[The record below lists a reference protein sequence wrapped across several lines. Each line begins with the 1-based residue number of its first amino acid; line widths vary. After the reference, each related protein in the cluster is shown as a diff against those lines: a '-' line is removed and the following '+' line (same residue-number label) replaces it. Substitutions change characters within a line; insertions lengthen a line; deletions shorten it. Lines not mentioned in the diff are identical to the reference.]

1 MKATVKL
8 YLLRTIKTMALPV
21 ITIIILGLLTGGR
34 SLNGRVL
41 LVSLKQSILL
51 IIMSI
56 AIFGNMTLGML
67 DFSAGGVV
75 LASAII
81 GGNLMMMT
89 GTGIPGLIFFCM
101 LSGVVLASL
110 TGFLNN
116 KLRIPI
122 VVLTLGMM
130 LVYEAIPRALFFGGA
145 IIGSAYT
152 KMALQPWIF
161 IILGL
166 VLVAFYVLY
175 NHTTYGHNIRA
186 LGGNEEIAK
195 NAGLNPPKIKQI
207 GFTISG
213 VFLGVAAALYMSI
226 NGSVTNV
233 AMFGS
238 LPIVFNGLTG
248 VLLAVFLSRYC
259 NIVIGIL
266 IGNYTLTVLING
278 LVSLG
283 VSATLRDALQGA
295 AILIVMVISANQ
307 GRLKKWRAD
316 KERKAIAERSY
327 VPDRRR

>member
-1 MKATVKL
+1 MRATVKR
-8 YLLRTIKTMALPV
+8 YLLQTIKTLTLPV
-21 ITIIILGLLTGGR
+21 IVIIIFALLTGGR

-41 LVSLKQSILL
+41 LVSLRQSVLL
-51 IIMSI
+51 MVTSLS
-56 AIFGNMTLGML
+56 IFGNMTLGML

-81 GGNLMMMT
+81 GGNLMVMT
-89 GTGIPGLIFFCM
+89 DTGIPGLIFFCM
-101 LSGVVLASL
+101 LSSVALASL

-130 LVYEAIPRALFFGGA
+130 LVYEAIPRALFFRGA
-145 IIGSAYT
+145 TIGSANT
-152 KMALQPWIF
+152 KMALSPWIF
-161 IILGL
+161 IIMVL
-166 VLVAFYVLY
+166 VLVVFYIMY

-186 LGGNEEIAK
+186 LGGSEDIAK
-195 NAGLNPPKIKQI
+195 KAGLNSPKIKQI

-213 VFLGVAAALYMSI
+213 IFLGVASALYISI
-226 NGSVTNV
+226 NGNVTNV

-238 LPIVFNGLTG
+238 MPIVFNGLMG

-266 IGNYTLTVLING
+266 VGNYTLTLLING
-278 LVSLG
+278 LVALG
-283 VSATLRDALQGA
+283 VSSTIRDVLTGV
-295 AILIVMVISANQ
+295 AILILMIISANQ

-316 KERKAIAERSY
+316 RERKTLIERGS
-327 VPDRRR
+327 VRDQ